1 MKTDFTYL
9 LRCGKCGC
17 KWDNLTSINASLK
30 SDHLKMLLLYEIR
43 SGSDID
49 LLFIHLKCNDTKHIM
64 RLSMKQLYEMYTGE
78 IRDYNILQDMLVMIF
93 DRLIKMGMSEKK
105 ANKVVYGKTI

>member
-1 MKTDFTYL
+1 
-9 LRCGKCGC
+9 
-17 KWDNLTSINASLK
+17 
-30 SDHLKMLLLYEIR
+30 
-43 SGSDID
+43 
-49 LLFIHLKCNDTKHIM
+49 
-64 RLSMKQLYEMYTGE
+64 MKQLYEMYTGE